1 MEKSKDISEILKNFD
16 LDIDLFTFALDI
28 CTQGYYIANLT
39 KDIFL
44 SDIVWLLD
52 GEKNVFDGTQDFRP
66 PFSCQQFFD
75 WWAEHMILKETTE
88 YKKVNSLEYLE
99 KYFHTGNKFIQKNYK
114 TKILNGD
121 IKTVVQ
127 TTMLSRDKI
136 SGDLLALTIINIYR
150 EDQIQISE
158 PSYNRNIIQT
168 LANDY
173 EAVFYVDL
181 KNDSISAVRATQEF
195 LKRNPKIS
203 NIVVYTTFMK
213 YLVANAI
220 VKEDIEPTLL
230 ALTKKNIYREFNQ
243 KDFFFINYRIKNTA
257 GNIFY
262 HQLKIAK
269 TNDWEYNRTLII
281 GIHNVDEETKNNLEQ
296 VERIKQQSETNLQMS
311 AVINTLSSDFD
322 DIFYIEIDKD
332 RVFEFRTSSLFKKI
346 QQDMSELYTSIPSFC
361 NTLQQLA
368 LEYIHEEDQQKVL
381 LLISPR
387 KLREIFTKESSF
399 YEDFRV
405 KVNNEY
411 VYYQLKLVLD
421 TRIKNEFSIV
431 FGLRNID
438 SQRRAE
444 IENQAKLENA
454 LVSAKEASKAKSTFL
469 FNMSHDIRTPMNAII
484 GYTSMA
490 EKHLYDP
497 QRVSEY
503 LEKVKLS
510 SNHLL
515 KLINDVLDMARIEN
529 GKINIEEK
537 SFHLKN
543 CIDNIIEIER
553 ISAEKNQLK
562 LELEYENLKTKYI
575 IGDSFR
581 LNQIFLNIIG
591 NSIKYTTAGG
601 KITVLVRENK
611 SNSKKTAS
619 FSFIVKDTGIGM
631 SEEFVSHIFEM
642 FSRERNTTSSG
653 VQGTGLGMA
662 IVKNLIDL
670 MNGTIDI
677 KSKINEGTTV
687 SLNLNFKI
695 PNAKTIDSEN
705 ETESASVRIELK
717 NKKVLVVEDNSL
729 NREIAK
735 DMLEEEGL
743 IVEEANDG
751 TIAVEKIKNSK
762 PGDFDFVLMD
772 VQMPFMDG
780 YTATQTI
787 RQLKDNQ
794 LANIPIIAM
803 TANAFEE
810 DRKKAI
816 ESGMDAHLSK
826 PIQPALLFNTI
837 SEIISKPTNKD

>member
-1 MEKSKDISEILKNFD
+1 MKKSNDISEILKNFD

-28 CTQGYYIANLT
+28 CTQGYYVANLT

-44 SDIVWLLD
+44 TDIIWLLD
-52 GEKNVFDGTQDFRP
+52 GEKNVFRGTQDFEP

-75 WWAEHMILKETTE
+75 WWAEHMILKGTTE
-88 YKKVNSLEYLE
+88 YKKVNTLEYLE
-99 KYFHTGNKFIQKNYK
+99 KYFRTGNKFLQRNYK
-114 TKILNGD
+114 TKILSGD

-127 TTMLSRDKI
+127 TTMLSRDKV

-150 EDQIQISE
+150 EDQVQISE

-213 YLVANAI
+213 YLVSNAI
-220 VKEDIEPTLL
+220 LKDDIEPTLL

-243 KDFFFINYRIKNTA
+243 KDFFFINYRIKNAA

-332 RVFEFRTSSLFKKI
+332 RVFEYRTSSLFKRI
-346 QQDMSELYTSIPSFC
+346 QPDMSELYTSIPAFC
-361 NTLQQLA
+361 NTLQQIT
-368 LEYIHEEDQQKVL
+368 LEYVHEEDQPKVL
-381 LLISPR
+381 PLISPR
-387 KLREIFTKESSF
+387 KLREIFSTEPSF
-399 YEDFRV
+399 YEDFRI

-438 SQRRAE
+438 SQRRSE
-444 IENQAKLENA
+444 IENQTKLENA
-454 LVSAKEASKAKSTFL
+454 LVSAEEASKAKSTFL

-543 CIDNIIEIER
+543 CIDSIIEIER

-562 LELEYENLKTKYI
+562 LELEYENIKTKYI

-631 SEEFVSHIFEM
+631 SDEFVSHIFEM

-687 SLNLNFKI
+687 SLNLDFKI
-695 PNAKTIDSEN
+695 PGTETVASKN
-705 ETESASVRIELK
+705 ETESTSVKIKLE
-717 NKKVLVVEDNSL
+717 NKKVLLVEDNSL

-751 TIAVEKIKNSK
+751 TIAVEKISNSK

-787 RQLKDNQ
+787 RQLKNKQ

-810 DRKKAI
+810 DKKKAI

-826 PIQPALLFNTI
+826 PIQPALLFSTI
-837 SEIISKPTNKD
+837 SEIISKSKNKD